1 MHKKIYHCLECG
13 HDGPLKN
20 TVRGSFIIEIGL
32 YILSIILGLIF
43 APLFLLLVIAIGYS
57 VWRLSSQRK
66 VCEICSSPKVI
77 PMDKWEILKKE
88 KEEKERSN

>member
-1 MHKKIYHCLECG
+1 
-13 HDGPLKN
+13 
-20 TVRGSFIIEIGL
+20 
-32 YILSIILGLIF
+32 
-43 APLFLLLVIAIGYS
+43 LLLVIAIGYS